1 MSFLVQR
8 NSESRAKALIVLV
21 HDAERRLGDLSAMV
35 AQCEQNVG
43 TVSASQLKEK
53 ERMLGHWEFRHKL
66 FKRMKQGYD
75 HASKSMFKFSQ
86 ATSKK

>member
-66 FKRMKQGYD
+66 FKRMKQAYD